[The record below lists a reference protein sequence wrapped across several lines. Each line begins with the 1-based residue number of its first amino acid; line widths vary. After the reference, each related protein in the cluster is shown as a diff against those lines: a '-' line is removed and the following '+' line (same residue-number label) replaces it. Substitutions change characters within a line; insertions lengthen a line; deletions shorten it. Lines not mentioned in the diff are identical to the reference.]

1 MRGLFSPFVRR
12 HPAMEMVS
20 TRQRAPVL
28 WDALAFALLFAA
40 LVRVALTAHLTSA
53 PLASLQE
60 HPVVLDPANLPE
72 YALRTAMRMLA
83 AIAGSLVFTFTY
95 GALAAKSRSAE
106 MVLIPLLGL
115 LQSVPILGFLSF
127 TVAAFL
133 ALFPGSVMGA
143 ERAAVFAIFT
153 SQAWNM
159 TFSFYQSLKTV
170 PPS

>member
-12 HPAMEMVS
+12 HPAMEVVS
-20 TRQRAPVL
+20 ARQRAPVL
-28 WDALAFALLFAA
+28 RDALALALSFAA
-40 LVRVALTAHLTSA
+40 LVLVALTAHPTSA

-72 YALRTAMRMLA
+72 YTLRTTMRLLA
-83 AIAGSLVFTFTY
+83 AIVASLVF
-95 GALAAKSRSAE
+95 ALAAKSRNAE
-106 MVLIPLLGL
+106 RVLIPLLDL
-115 LQSVPILGFLSF
+115 PQSVPILGFLSF
-127 TVAAFL
+127 TAAAFL

-143 ERAAVFAIFT
+143 EPAAVFAIFT

-159 TFSFYQSLKTV
+159 TFSFYQSPKTA